1 MPDEAA
7 PPPAIQHLRISTHD
21 LPHGDYVAAVREL
34 LGRDLLGS
42 DLRHADGGVRPL
54 AGFRYHAT
62 LSLLG
67 PGAAYIH
74 GAHTPMQARR
84 TAALM
89 ADGMDDIFIALT
101 HGTAG
106 SATLCH
112 PKGEIAV
119 PQGSIVLM
127 SKAREHCG
135 INPWHAV
142 TTGLQVPRA
151 ALARRLPRLEE
162 APMHVFHPGAPGTD
176 SAALALDYAAL
187 LARQGSLSCT
197 ALTAAAEHLHQ
208 LLASAIDAPR
218 AASRPPPGQAQQA
231 RLALMRRDIHKYLN
245 QRGFDL
251 RQLARLHNTTPRQVQ
266 RMLATQDTSFTGV
279 LGEARMQ
286 HAHALLTSPA
296 HQHLRVLE
304 IALDSGFD
312 GISAFSRAFRRHF
325 GITPTEAREAAQAR

>member
-1 MPDEAA
+1 MPDKTPLAF
-7 PPPAIQHLRISTHD
+7 IQHLRITTQD
-21 LPHGDYVAAVREL
+21 LPSGDHIAAVREL
-34 LGRDLLGS
+34 LGRDLLGAE
-42 DLRHADGGVRPL
+42 LLPADGDVRKL
-54 AGFRYHAT
+54 TGFSYHAT

-67 PGAAYIH
+67 HGAAYIH
-74 GAHTPMQARR
+74 GEHTPMQARR

-89 ADGMDDIFIALT
+89 ADGMDDVFLALT

-112 PKGEIAV
+112 PKGEITV

-187 LARQGSLSCT
+187 LAGQGRLSGT
-197 ALTAAAEHLHQ
+197 ALTAATEHLHQ
-208 LLASAIDAPR
+208 LLASAIDGPR
-218 AASRPPPGQAQQA
+218 AASQWPPGQTQLA
-231 RLALMRRDIHKYLN
+231 RLALMRRDIHRHHN

-251 RQLARLHNTTPRQVQ
+251 PQLARLHNTTPRQVQ
-266 RMLATQDTSFTGV
+266 RLLATQGTSFTGV
-279 LGEARMQ
+279 LSEARMR

-325 GITPTEAREAAQAR
+325 GMTPTEARDAAQAR